1 MSGPARLRAPMTD
14 PNNAA
19 VTRPRTEGIAQVC
32 VLAGAVLFAAPWK
45 LIGLEGL
52 ARWTR
57 PEIALAAGMVLG
69 LLGLA
74 ALEKQS
80 KSVARL
86 LIQLIVVFVGFRID
100 LADVVRLGG
109 LGLVLGTGVIL
120 TTFVVGLALARIL
133 AVQREVTTL
142 LCSGTAV
149 CGGSAIA
156 AVGSAI
162 GASAPAM
169 AVALGSVFI
178 LNAVSLYLMP
188 VIGGWLGMSSAEF
201 GTWAGLAIHDY
212 SSVLAASRAWDEAH
226 GATGDTLRAGA
237 EQAATVTKAARVLWI
252 VPIAVTAASLA
263 SRSGQPGAGTPRR
276 RFVSPLP
283 WFIAAFLIASAIR
296 TVLPEEIKADT
307 GAILFSRARLEA
319 VVKHITGAAMPL
331 ALFLIGT
338 GLSRATLAAV
348 GWRAFVLGVSLWLI
362 IGAASLLAVRTLV

>member
-1 MSGPARLRAPMTD
+1 MSDL
-14 PNNAA
+14 NNAP
-19 VTRPRTEGIAQVC
+19 VTRPRTESVAQVC

-45 LIGLEGL
+45 LIGLDGL

-74 ALEKQS
+74 AFEKQS
-80 KSVARL
+80 KSAARL
-86 LIQLIVVFVGFRID
+86 LIQIIVVLVGFRID
-100 LADVVRLGG
+100 LGDVVRLGG
-109 LGLVLGTGVIL
+109 LGFVLGTGVIL
-120 TTFVVGLALARIL
+120 TTFAVGIGLARLLASE
-133 AVQREVTTL
+133 REVTTL

-178 LNAVSLYLMP
+178 LNAAALYIMP
-188 VIGGWLGMSSAEF
+188 VIGGWLAMSAPEF

-212 SSVLAASRAWDEAH
+212 SSVLAAAQSWDKAHAGAEAL
-226 GATGDTLRAGA
+226 ARGA
-237 EQAATVTKAARVLWI
+237 EQAATVTKGTRVLWI
-252 VPIAVTAASLA
+252 FPITLAAA
-263 SRSGQPGAGTPRR
+263 WWARRSGQKVVGR
-276 RFVSPLP
+276 RFTSPVP
-283 WFIAAFLIASAIR
+283 WFIAAFFVASAIR
-296 TVLPEEIKADT
+296 TILPEELRTEA
-307 GAILFSRARLEA
+307 GAIYYRRADL
-319 VVKHITGAAMPL
+319 VTLVGHVTGAAMPL

-348 GWRAFVLGVSLWLI
+348 GWRAFVLALSLWLV
-362 IGAASLLAVRTLV
+362 IGAASLLAVRTVV